1 MDIRRYIDSCLFA
14 TLTIKPSFVF
24 LSKNGGRI
32 DRSQEPSILAWN
44 EVIEHQWTHHTFHSV
59 ITRYHLFIT
68 LFTDDITVLL
78 FTNLFIL
85 IDDKFKEKTC

>member
-14 TLTIKPSFVF
+14 TLTTKPSFVF

-32 DRSQEPSILAWN
+32 DRSQEPGIIAWN

-68 LFTDDITVLL
+68 LFTDDITVVH
-78 FTNLFIL
+78 FMVGVIL
-85 IDDKFKEKTC
+85 VDD